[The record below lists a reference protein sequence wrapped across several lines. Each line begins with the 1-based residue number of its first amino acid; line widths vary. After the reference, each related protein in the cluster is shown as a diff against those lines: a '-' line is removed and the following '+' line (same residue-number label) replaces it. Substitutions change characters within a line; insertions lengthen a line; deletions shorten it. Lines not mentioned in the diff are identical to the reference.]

1 MNNKGFAITGI
12 LYTILIM
19 FLVFIS
25 MMLFNLQNRKTILDE
40 LKVDAVNAVE
50 SDNNYEYLLNEIN
63 NLKSEMSSLK
73 SEIENPAKTL
83 WSGTAT
89 IGDTIEL
96 SDSYKNYKLLLLRND
111 LGIQFVTVS
120 DSYLS
125 WSGVSGSVNIKST
138 FQTINLGYGMAK
150 INSTTSLTI
159 MNSGFL
165 YNLYDVSNRIGQTT
179 ETSSDMAHSTI
190 KNYSPRKIYALYGIK

>member
-63 NLKSEMSSLK
+63 SLK
-73 SEIENPAKTL
+73 SQI
-83 WSGTAT
+83 GTSDISSIGGT
-89 IGDTIEL
+89 ITGAVSSVQKELSSIIKVIEL
-96 SDSYKNYKLLLLRND
+96 AKSDSFTVQKGWMQVPVSIPDGYTVVAVTSYFNQPGYIQSGGDYFAGNYVYIAYDCYLAGNYTASLK
-111 LGIQFVTVS
+111 IAIVKTE
-120 DSYLS
+120 YLS
-125 WSGVSGSVNIKST
+125 K
-138 FQTINLGYGMAK
+138 
-150 INSTTSLTI
+150 
-159 MNSGFL
+159 
-165 YNLYDVSNRIGQTT
+165 
-179 ETSSDMAHSTI
+179 
-190 KNYSPRKIYALYGIK
+190 

>member
-63 NLKSEMSSLK
+63 NLKSQIGTSDISSIGGTITGAVSSLNSSFSWK
-73 SEIENPAKTL
+73 LLKTVTGNTSIQLPDSYNEIIVDIEN
-83 WSGTAT
+83 
-89 IGDTIEL
+89 DV
-96 SDSYKNYKLLLLRND
+96 NY
-111 LGIQFVTVS
+111 FS
-120 DSYLS
+120 
-125 WSGVSGSVNIKST
+125 
-138 FQTINLGYGMAK
+138 INLSRAQLSSSVRYYREGYYKDSSSSNALVTISATEKSVGLFGLYLG
-150 INSTTSLTI
+150 STD
-159 MNSGFL
+159 
-165 YNLYDVSNRIGQTT
+165 Y
-179 ETSSDMAHSTI
+179 TSSAKVSV
-190 KNYSPRKIYALYGIK
+190 YYR

>member
-63 NLKSEMSSLK
+63 SLK
-73 SEIENPAKTL
+73 SQIGSSDISSIGGTITGAVSSLNSSFSWKFLKTVTGNTKIQLPDSYNEIIVDIENEVNYFSINLSRAQLSSSAKHYREGYYMNS
-83 WSGTAT
+83 SGASALATITAT
-89 IGDTIEL
+89 ESSIFL
-96 SDSYKNYKLLLLRND
+96 NFLM
-111 LGIQFVTVS
+111 LGSENATASSKVS
-120 DSYLS
+120 VY
-125 WSGVSGSVNIKST
+125 
-138 FQTINLGYGMAK
+138 Y
-150 INSTTSLTI
+150 
-159 MNSGFL
+159 
-165 YNLYDVSNRIGQTT
+165 R
-179 ETSSDMAHSTI
+179 
-190 KNYSPRKIYALYGIK
+190 